1 MTNRKLELQEDPSL
15 IFQYIKEGNEEAIEA
30 LIDHNQVNVN
40 LVDHLGND
48 VVTRLLKA
56 RMYDY
61 VIILMKKK
69 NWKVNHQ
76 NIEGNTFSH
85 ILALDNSIFAVKVF
99 EELIKKKNYL
109 PNIKNHQQ
117 ETALD
122 IALNNHYLCCAFKIL
137 EDKRFNSIN
146 LLSFKQLLEI
156 TLRNKKYGKYSK
168 ITNLQI
174 IVNNLEKK
182 ELDSDL
188 MRVVSFLRENMDTIK
203 SEIMK
208 GKITLIDR
216 ILS

>member
-1 MTNRKLELQEDPSL
+1 M
-15 IFQYIKEGNEEAIEA
+15 
-30 LIDHNQVNVN
+30 
-40 LVDHLGND
+40 
-48 VVTRLLKA
+48 
-56 RMYDY
+56 
-61 VIILMKKK
+61 
-69 NWKVNHQ
+69 
-76 NIEGNTFSH
+76 
-85 ILALDNSIFAVKVF
+85 
-99 EELIKKKNYL
+99 